1 MNADFPRILTLLRK
15 ERGMSQKQAAAE
27 LQISQALLSHYE
39 KGIRECGLD
48 FVVRAANFY
57 GVSCDYLLGRSP
69 DRNGATLQVEDI
81 PESDAF
87 GRENNMRGNILAF
100 LNKKLIINA
109 VNIIFDLLQKSKS
122 KDLINQI
129 SGFLNLSVYRS
140 FRILYSANPKNVQNL
155 FSLSPELGK
164 AKASA
169 DMTVQ
174 EALAMSTLQ
183 ELRSSDPAAIEAL
196 FISTD
201 TLSKEYPLFCSSL
214 LNLIKNTENGMN
226 Q

>member
-69 DRNGATLQVEDI
+69 DRNGATLQIEDI

-109 VNIIFDLLQKSKS
+109 VNIIFDLLQKCKS

-155 FSLSPELGK
+155 FSLPPELGK

-214 LNLIKNTENGMN
+214 LNLIKNTENSMN